1 MLQDEEKA
9 KQLFRM
15 YKEWKSFQITV
26 DMVEMVLAKSEP
38 ANAHH
43 YENMLIHD
51 DLARGLEEEIRQSY
65 EKTEENVLELGGNT
79 IPVEKSEILLRN
91 LRVRNPYVD
100 ARNIM
105 RAEALKRVRE
115 REGEEESKALRDAL
129 RTTIAGISNG
139 LGCYK
144 S

>member
-15 YKEWKSFQITV
+15 YKEWKSFQITF

-38 ANAHH
+38 ANAHR

-91 LRVRNPYVD
+91 LRVRNPYVN